1 MEYPDTN
8 VPEYDFAGCH
18 LVASYL
24 SCDSASLLNAEKLL
38 ETMHLAITNCGATLL
53 NSQCHV
59 FENGGITAVML
70 LSESHAS
77 IHTYPEHAA
86 CFVDIFTCGTAC
98 DPRIFDETLRAYLSP
113 AKVASQTIIR
123 DRTIAFPQTEKL
135 LSAHNEAAKLV
146 KSNMSDAALVS

>member
-1 MEYPDTN
+1 MEIPDSN
-8 VPEYDFAGCH
+8 QPAYDFAGCH

-24 SCDSASLLNAEKLL
+24 GCDSTSLLDAEKLL
-38 ETMHLAITNCGATLL
+38 ATMHLAITNCGATLL

-86 CFVDIFTCGTAC
+86 CFVDIFTCGTTC
-98 DPRIFDETLRAYLSP
+98 DPKVFDETLRAYLHP
-113 AKVASQTIIR
+113 ANVASQTIIR
-123 DRTIAFPQTEKL
+123 DRTIAFPQPDKFLTAPL
-135 LSAHNEAAKLV
+135 NTLNAVLA
-146 KSNMSDAALVS
+146 